1 MNSIIVGTALV
12 GVLMGS
18 YRDRLQIIADIL
30 TVVSKEAR
38 KTQIMYQAN
47 LSYRLLCR
55 YLDEVTKTGL
65 IVLQDTDRYVLS
77 EKGKEYLDKHEEYSK
92 RRENLEKQRFSADDA
107 RLSLERLIPRQR
119 GNNGSHHGASD
130 KPIFTKTV
138 LKTTKGV
145 ILAAGDG
152 SRIRKI
158 TYGGFPKELLPIGSV
173 PAIRFPIEAL
183 RSAGVDDVIIV
194 IAPQTKHGIVD
205 GLQSGER
212 LGVNFSYVVQERN
225 EKSPVGM
232 GPAVLSARGML
243 LPDEDFIVACG
254 DSILCDSN
262 SSKPFDCLKPL
273 IEIHKKTNAIATT
286 LVYPTETDPT
296 RFGVVKFRSF
306 REEKGRVYG
315 ELESLIEKPS
325 LRVAKKLRSH
335 GRNFIAVGYYVF
347 KPQIFSYIEKT
358 KPGARNEVHI
368 TDAMALALKDGKK
381 VLAVV
386 HGRKDGKEIIPYEY
400 WDVGIPEDYMYAN
413 KCLSNMN
420 LEELVD

>member
-1 MNSIIVGTALV
+1 
-12 GVLMGS
+12 MGN

-65 IVLQDTDRYVLS
+65 IVLQDTDRYILS

-92 RRENLEKQRFSADDA
+92 RCDNLEKQRFSANDA
-107 RLSLERLIPRQR
+107 RLSLERLIPRQI
-119 GNNGSHHGASD
+119 GNNANHCRVSGKST
-130 KPIFTKTV
+130 FTKTV

-183 RSAGVDDVIIV
+183 RSAGVDDVIVV

-232 GPAVLSARGML
+232 GPAILSARGML

-254 DSILCDSN
+254 DSILCDSTSN
-262 SSKPFDCLKPL
+262 KPFDCLRPL
-273 IEIHKKTNAIATT
+273 IETHKKTDAIATT
-286 LVYPTETDPT
+286 MVYPTESDPT

-306 REEKGRVYG
+306 HEENGLVYG

-325 LRVAKKLRSH
+325 LRVAKKLSSY
-335 GRNFIAVGYYVF
+335 GRNFIAVGYYAF

-358 KPGARNEVHI
+358 RPNARKEVQI
-368 TDAMALALKDGKK
+368 TDAMALAVKEGEK
-381 VLAVV
+381 VWAVV
-386 HGRKDGKEIIPYEY
+386 HGKKHGKEIVPYEY
-400 WDVGIPEDYMYAN
+400 WDVGIPEDYMHAN
-413 KCLSNMN
+413 KRLSGMN
-420 LEELVD
+420 LDKLVG

>member
-1 MNSIIVGTALV
+1 
-12 GVLMGS
+12 MGN

-30 TVVSKEAR
+30 TVVSKEAK

-47 LSYRLLCR
+47 LSYHLLCR
-55 YLDEVTKTGL
+55 YLTEVTKTGL
-65 IVLQDTDRYVLS
+65 IVLQDKDRYVLS

-92 RRENLEKQRFSADDA
+92 RCRNLEKQRFSANDA
-107 RLSLERLIPRQR
+107 KLRLEKLIPSQRNNNGNHDRLSR
-119 GNNGSHHGASD
+119 
-130 KPIFTKTV
+130 KPTLTNTV
-138 LKTTKGV
+138 PKTTKGV

-158 TYGGFPKELLPIGSV
+158 TYGGFPKELLPICSV

-194 IAPQTKHGIVD
+194 IAPQTKHGLVD

-232 GPAVLSARGML
+232 GPAILSARGML

-254 DSILCDSN
+254 DSILCDSTSN
-262 SSKPFDCLKPL
+262 KPFDCLKPL
-273 IEIHKKTNAIATT
+273 IETHKKTNAIATT
-286 LVYPTETDPT
+286 MVYPTETDPT

-306 REEKGRVYG
+306 QEENDLVYG

-325 LRVAKKLRSH
+325 LKVAKRFRSY
-335 GRNFIAVGYYVF
+335 GRNYIAVGYYMF

-358 KPGARNEVHI
+358 KPSLRNEVQI
-368 TDAMALALKDGKK
+368 TDAMALAMKNGEK
-381 VLAVV
+381 VWAVV
-386 HGRKDGKEIIPYEY
+386 HGKKDGKDMIPREY
-400 WDVGIPEDYMYAN
+400 WDVGIPEDYKNAN
-413 KCLSNMN
+413 KRLFDLN
-420 LEELVD
+420 LDRLIG